1 MAFFDRNRS
10 SHGGAPVAKAEDD
23 DSRHP
28 DGKFKMGP
36 ANTQRKMGDSAF
48 QAAKDH
54 IDQRR
59 FGRRAA
65 ATRGA
70 ADFHVG
76 MAQQDA
82 AQRTKNHLMGKYVD
96 DTKGKTP
103 MPVLAQAQTAA
114 RKAETE
120 IARLQKNWD
129 DRNAAH
135 RGGEQDKK

>member
-1 MAFFDRNRS
+1 
-10 SHGGAPVAKAEDD
+10 
-23 DSRHP
+23 
-28 DGKFKMGP
+28 
-36 ANTQRKMGDSAF
+36 MGDSAF

-54 IDQRR
+54 IDH
-59 FGRRAA
+59 AA
-65 ATRGA
+65 SAARGGDESA

-76 MAQQDA
+76 MAQQYA
-82 AQRTKNHLMGKYVD
+82 ALGSKNHLMGKYVD